1 MHLSWTSWLAVVL
14 GIFGL
19 LVLIF
24 AICLSHYLAR
34 NPKDTFTQDINQIKT
49 NTDALLKMGDSLG
62 KISNSLKEIEDK
74 IGGKNENGK
83 SG

>member
-1 MHLSWTSWLAVVL
+1 MPLSWTFWLAVGL

-24 AICLSHYLAR
+24 AICLSHYLVS

-49 NTDALLKMGDSLG
+49 NTDALPKMGDSLSE
-62 KISNSLKEIEDK
+62 ISNTLKEMKGK
-74 IGGKNENGK
+74 IGGKDENSK
-83 SG
+83 PD